1 MAPEPTV
8 SRRGRRRR
16 RNSSRLAACCG
27 WQSGMLGCQAPGSA
41 QNACHVAL
49 HVAFKAAL
57 RTRQG
62 RRGSGSLWLS
72 FWPCT
77 HLPLV
82 PGPITAQEAR
92 HASDQSVR
100 QVVQRHSPH
109 TERHSAHMRAFL
121 FLKQSGQGRWAL
133 PILSRPNP
141 ALAAMRAHAA
151 AAAAAMRPCVSFSRS
166 ICKCL
171 IQMCASWQLEQ
182 RGNTMVSRS
191 AADSSVASGNENVH
205 VRTSPRQALAGCHMG
220 YGAAHAVL
228 SPPPRQANQRRG
240 AWSLCR
246 QVAVTARGALARHAP
261 A

>member
-16 RNSSRLAACCG
+16 RNTSRLAACCG

-72 FWPCT
+72 FWPCA

-133 PILSRPNP
+133 PILSETKSCPCCHAIARCRRRCRNK
-141 ALAAMRAHAA
+141 AMRVVFSVNLQVLDTNVCELAA
-151 AAAAAMRPCVSFSRS
+151 
-166 ICKCL
+166 
-171 IQMCASWQLEQ
+171 
-182 RGNTMVSRS
+182 
-191 AADSSVASGNENVH
+191 
-205 VRTSPRQALAGCHMG
+205 
-220 YGAAHAVL
+220 
-228 SPPPRQANQRRG
+228 
-240 AWSLCR
+240 
-246 QVAVTARGALARHAP
+246 
-261 A
+261 